1 MRARP
6 NWRPLAA
13 LLAIVPTAT
22 LALGLTVA
30 VAPSALAADE
40 PGLAAQFVA
49 DINAAR
55 ASAGLPGYSVAGD
68 LTAIAEQHSA
78 AMAASQTL
86 YHNPDLTTEVQN
98 WQSVGENVGF
108 GPSVSDINTAFLNSP
123 EHRANILDAHYTQ
136 VGVGVYVD
144 SRGALWVTEDFRQPM
159 SVAAPPPPVSQPA
172 APAPPPATTHPSTP
186 SPAAP
191 VTEAA
196 AHPAAARPA
205 PPRPT
210 PAQLLARRMNWIK
223 AHTRAPAKADP
234 VAQALTYLNNVAAL
248 AGSPVVG

>member
-6 NWRPLAA
+6 SWRPLAA
-13 LLAIVPTAT
+13 LLAIVPTVT

-40 PGLAAQFVA
+40 PGLAAQFVT

-55 ASAGLPGYSVAGD
+55 ASAGLPGYSVASD

-98 WQSVGENVGF
+98 WQSIGENVGF

-123 EHRANILDAHYTQ
+123 EHRANILDPHFTQ

-144 SRGALWVTEDFRQPM
+144 SRGQLWVTEDFRQPL

-172 APAPPPATTHPSTP
+172 APAAPPATTPPSTPPPATET
-186 SPAAP
+186 
-191 VTEAA
+191 V
-196 AHPAAARPA
+196 AHPAARPA

-210 PAQLLARRMNWIK
+210 PAELLLARRLNWIK
-223 AHTRAPAKADP
+223 VHTRTPAKADP

-248 AGSPVVG
+248 AGAPATG